1 MGLVKRP
8 VFQALKCCAGDATRS
23 IKPTITLSILE
34 FNLQKCRNPK
44 EFLQIHAQMVAS
56 GFIRDTF
63 AASRLLSFSSAFPF
77 LGLDYSR
84 RLLHRID
91 NPNAFTWNTLMRA
104 CIRRNSP
111 QFSLPLYRLMLGS
124 DSAPDSYT
132 HPIVVH
138 ASAVRS
144 SEVEGKLIHAHVV
157 KFGFDSDVYVL
168 NTLINMYSVCGNLT
182 DARLLFDRSPVL
194 DSVSWN
200 SMFAAHVHAGDVKE
214 AFRIF
219 DSMPEQNT
227 IAANSM
233 IALFG
238 KCNLVSDARKLFDG
252 MDARDMVSWTAMISC
267 YEQNELFAE
276 AWELFHRMKREGV
289 SMDEVVMVS
298 ALSAC
303 SKLGPSKK
311 GEVIHGLIIKDGLDC
326 YVNPQNALIYMYS
339 IHGNIVAARQLFDSC
354 SFLDQISWNSMISGY
369 LKCGLIGEA
378 RALFDAM
385 PLKDAVSW
393 STMIAGYAQHDQ
405 FMETLELFSE
415 MQVGHIKPD
424 ETTFVSVI
432 SACARLSAL
441 EQGKWVHAYIK
452 KNGFAIN
459 VFLGTTLIDM
469 YMKCGTLETAME
481 VFNGMKHRGTS
492 TWNAVILGL
501 AMNGLVKESFEK
513 FEEMK
518 SCGVPPNEITFVGV
532 LGACRH
538 SGLVDEGR
546 QHFNTMKQVHGILP
560 NIKHY
565 GCMVDLLGR
574 AGLLREA
581 EELVESMPMTPDVA
595 TWGALLGA
603 CKKHGAIDIGERVG
617 KKLIEL
623 EPHHDG
629 FHVLLANIYASKGK
643 WDDVME
649 LRGTMRQRGVMK
661 IPGCSMI
668 ESDGVIHEF
677 LAGDRT
683 HPDIEKIDK
692 TLEEMT
698 RRLKLEGYHPDTTDV
713 AYDIEEEEKETTLYR
728 HSEKLAIAFGLIS
741 TPPPAPIR
749 IMKNLRICGDCHDAA
764 KIISR
769 AFQREIILRDRQRF
783 HHFRQGLCSCTDF
796 W

>member
-1 MGLVKRP
+1 
-8 VFQALKCCAGDATRS
+8 
-23 IKPTITLSILE
+23 
-34 FNLQKCRNPK
+34 
-44 EFLQIHAQMVAS
+44 MVAS

-63 AASRLLSFSSAFPF
+63 AASRLLSFSAASPF

-84 RLLHRID
+84 RLLHQID
-91 NPNAFTWNTLMRA
+91 DPNAFTWNTLMRA
-104 CIRRNSP
+104 CIHRNSP
-111 QFSLPLYRLMLGS
+111 QFALPLYRLMLGS

-132 HPIVVH
+132 HPIVIH

-168 NTLINMYSVCGNLT
+168 NTLINMYSVC
-182 DARLLFDRSPVL
+182 
-194 DSVSWN
+194 
-200 SMFAAHVHAGDVKE
+200 
-214 AFRIF
+214 
-219 DSMPEQNT
+219 
-227 IAANSM
+227 
-233 IALFG
+233 
-238 KCNLVSDARKLFDG
+238 NLVSDARKLFDG
-252 MDARDMVSWTAMISC
+252 MDARDVVSWTAMISC

-276 AWELFHRMKREGV
+276 ALELFHRMKREGV

-298 ALSAC
+298 VLSAC
-303 SKLGPSKK
+303 TKLGASKK
-311 GEVIHGLIIKDGLDC
+311 GEVIHGLIIKDGLAS
-326 YVNPQNALIYMYS
+326 YVNPQNALIY
-339 IHGNIVAARQLFDSC
+339 I
-354 SFLDQISWNSMISGY
+354 Y
-369 LKCGLIGEA
+369 LKCGLINEA

-385 PLKDAVSW
+385 PLTDAVSW
-393 STMIAGYAQHDQ
+393 STMIAGYAQHDR
-405 FMETLELFSE
+405 FLETLELFSE

-424 ETTFVSVI
+424 ETTLVSVI

-452 KNGFAIN
+452 KNDFVIN

-501 AMNGLVKESFEK
+501 AMNGHVKESFEK

-518 SCGVPPNEITFVGV
+518 RCGVPPNEITFVGV

-538 SGLVDEGR
+538 AGLVDEGR
-546 QHFNTMKQVHGILP
+546 QHFNTMQQVHGILP

-581 EELVESMPMTPDVA
+581 EELLESMPMTPDVA
-595 TWGALLGA
+595 IWGALLGA
-603 CKKHGAIDIGERVG
+603 CKKHGAIDVGERVG
-617 KKLIEL
+617 KKLVEL

-683 HPDIEKIDK
+683 HPYIEKIDK
-692 TLEEMT
+692 MLEEMA
-698 RRLKLEGYHPDTTDV
+698 RRLKLEGYQPDTTDV
-713 AYDIEEEEKETTLYR
+713 AYDIEEEEKEITLYR

-741 TPPPAPIR
+741 TLPPAPIR